1 MCSGGL
7 IIRRPWVRVPPAP
20 LVQAADP
27 RKRSFLAV
35 GVSTSPERTESAAR
49 EFGAGSS
56 CHGLWPRDLHGA
68 SACGPTTARTSGPGA
83 ATRRS
88 HRTPPCPPH
97 RRSPAPRTASQPG
110 GRSGGAASSAV
121 RGRSPR
127 HSVLFFAFA
136 FAVIADPVSS
146 VAYAIEAA
154 LRAPHLRRDGSC
166 TVVPRAS
173 SSPVAR
179 RSYLLRQSLPPMARA
194 RSCRDA
200 GVRSGAPAWW
210 RLTRAFR

>member
-1 MCSGGL
+1 MRAYDGTDFGSWSGYTTFTPHTAL
-7 IIRRPWVRVPPAP
+7 PAAP
-20 LVQAADP
+20 AI
-27 RKRSFLAV
+27 
-35 GVSTSPERTESAAR
+35 
-49 EFGAGSS
+49 S
-56 CHGLWPRDLHGA
+56 C
-68 SACGPTTARTSGPGA
+68 
-83 ATRRS
+83 
-88 HRTPPCPPH
+88 TPY
-97 RRSPAPRTASQPG
+97 SQPG